1 MFTPT
6 FRLPWDYVGCG
17 TPRIELQKINN
28 EWRASLLNFDVDGA
42 INGFD
47 GETLEQLSEIFQE
60 ASNYIKRT
68 DVNTPFLF
76 EENNNELQDQSEPRS
91 GTMGSKCC

>member
-6 FRLPWDYVGCG
+6 FRLPWDYIGCG
-17 TPRIELQKINN
+17 TPRIELQKIDN
-28 EWRASLLNFDVDGA
+28 EWRACLLNFDVDVS

-47 GETLEQLSEIFQE
+47 GETLEQLSEIFIE

-68 DVNTPFLF
+68 DVNTPCLF
-76 EENNNELQDQSEPRS
+76 EENNDELQSQSEPRS
-91 GTMGSKCC
+91 GTMGPECC